1 MFISQQKSLFYCSL
15 SILRDDF
22 KHMENDHALKKKRQK
37 VPESL
42 LLKAMRLLTYS
53 PKKGLKFLH
62 RLELTYAP
70 NIDVYYNMG
79 VVLLR
84 LNKLEEA
91 ARYFEKTLQL
101 KADYEDAQ
109 ENLGLILR
117 IRTIFNRKNTETDLE
132 EMGTLADYA
141 REGELFELAKIIG
154 ALMVDVD
161 KEKIRSLN
169 DLGLTFQAQKKFD
182 EAIKYY
188 DKALEIKPDMFEALA
203 NKAFCMILTDRFDEA
218 YRLYEKSIELKN
230 DFLQGW
236 YHLGYINIKR
246 GNYFEALNCL
256 DKAIE
261 LNDEYYLAW
270 FAKYNLLTKMN
281 RTEEAERCLK
291 KATELNV
298 EYVAQLA
305 LGEGKSVHTTNM
317 HSKPRKTV

>member
-1 MFISQQKSLFYCSL
+1 MK
-15 SILRDDF
+15 
-22 KHMENDHALKKKRQK
+22 NDHALKKKRGK

-42 LLKAMRLLTYS
+42 LLKALRLLTIS
-53 PKKGLKFLH
+53 PKKGLNFLH
-62 RLELTYAP
+62 TLELTYAP
-70 NIDVYYNMG
+70 NVLVYFNMG

-101 KADYEDAQ
+101 KADYEDARQ
-109 ENLGLILR
+109 NLGLIV
-117 IRTIFNRKNTETDLE
+117 RTMTILNKKNTETDLE

-141 REGELFELAKIIG
+141 REAELFELAKIIG
-154 ALMVDVD
+154 TLMVDVD
-161 KEKIRSLN
+161 KEKMRSLN
-169 DLGLTFQAQKKFD
+169 DLGLTFQAQKKFNK
-182 EAIKYY
+182 AIKYY
-188 DKALEIKPDMFEALA
+188 DIALEIKPDMFEALG
-203 NKAFCMILTDRFDEA
+203 NKAYCMMLTDRFDEA
-218 YRLYEKSIELKN
+218 YKLYEKSIEVKN

-246 GNYFEALNCL
+246 ENYPEALKCL

-270 FAKYNLLTKMN
+270 FAKYDLLTKMN
-281 RTEEAERCLK
+281 RKKEAERCLN

-298 EYVAQLA
+298 EYAVQHA
-305 LGEGKSVHTTNM
+305 LGEGKKTHTTNM

>member
-1 MFISQQKSLFYCSL
+1 
-15 SILRDDF
+15 LREGF
-22 KHMENDHALKKKRQK
+22 KHMKNDHALEKKRGK

-62 RLELTYAP
+62 KLELTYAP
-70 NIDVYYNMG
+70 NVDVYYNMG
-79 VVLLR
+79 VVLLL

-91 ARYFEKTLQL
+91 ARYFEKSLQL
-101 KADYEDAQ
+101 KADYEDAR
-109 ENLGLILR
+109 ENLGLIVR
-117 IRTIFNRKNTETDLE
+117 IRTILNKKNTETDLE

-161 KEKIRSLN
+161 KEKIGALN
-169 DLGLTFQAQKKFD
+169 DLGLTFQAQRKFD

-188 DKALEIKPDMFEALA
+188 DKALEIKPDMFEALS
-203 NKAFCMILTDRFDEA
+203 NKAFCMMLTDRFDEA

-236 YHLGYINIKR
+236 YHRGYINIKR
-246 GNYFEALNCL
+246 ENYPEALNCL

-270 FAKYNLLTKMN
+270 FAKYDLLTKMN

-298 EYVAQLA
+298 EYAAQLA
-305 LGEGKSVHTTNM
+305 LGEGKKVHTTNM

>member
-1 MFISQQKSLFYCSL
+1 MK
-15 SILRDDF
+15 
-22 KHMENDHALKKKRQK
+22 NDHALKKKRQK
-37 VPESL
+37 VPESI

-117 IRTIFNRKNTETDLE
+117 IRTIFNKKNTEIDLE

-203 NKAFCMILTDRFDEA
+203 NKAFCMMLTDRFDEA

>member
-1 MFISQQKSLFYCSL
+1 MK
-15 SILRDDF
+15 
-22 KHMENDHALKKKRQK
+22 NDHALKKKRQK

-42 LLKAMRLLTYS
+42 LLKATRLLAIS
-53 PKKGLKFLH
+53 PKKGLNFLH

-70 NIDVYYNMG
+70 NVIIYFNMG

-101 KADYEDAQ
+101 KADYEDAR
-109 ENLGLILR
+109 ENLDLIA
-117 IRTIFNRKNTETDLE
+117 RTMTILNKKNTETDLE
-132 EMGTLADYA
+132 EMATMADYA
-141 REGELFELAKIIG
+141 REGELFELAKTIG

-161 KEKIRSLN
+161 KKKIRSLN
-169 DLGLTFQAQKKFD
+169 DLGLTFQAQEKFY

-188 DKALEIKPDMFEALA
+188 DKALEIKPDMFEALG
-203 NKAFCMILTDRFDEA
+203 NKAYCMMLTDRFDEA
-218 YRLYEKSIELKN
+218 YRLYEKSIEVKN

-236 YHLGYINIKR
+236 YHLGYINLKR
-246 GNYFEALNCL
+246 ENYPEALKCL

-270 FAKYNLLTKMN
+270 FAKYDLLKKMN
-281 RTEEAERCLK
+281 RKEEAKRCLN

-298 EYVAQLA
+298 AYAIQHA
-305 LGEGKSVHTTNM
+305 LGEGKTAHTTNM
-317 HSKPRKTV
+317 HSKRNAS

>member
-1 MFISQQKSLFYCSL
+1 MK
-15 SILRDDF
+15 
-22 KHMENDHALKKKRQK
+22 NNHALKKKRGK

-42 LLKAMRLLTYS
+42 LLKAIRLLTIS
-53 PKKGLKFLH
+53 PKKGLNFLH

-70 NIDVYYNMG
+70 NVIIYFNMG

-101 KADYEDAQ
+101 KADYEDAR
-109 ENLGLILR
+109 ENLDLIA
-117 IRTIFNRKNTETDLE
+117 RTMTILNKKNTETDLE
-132 EMGTLADYA
+132 EMATMADYA
-141 REGELFELAKIIG
+141 REGELFELAKTIG

-161 KEKIRSLN
+161 KKKIRSLN
-169 DLGLTFQAQKKFD
+169 DLGLTFQAQEKFY

-188 DKALEIKPDMFEALA
+188 DKALEIKPDMFEALG
-203 NKAFCMILTDRFDEA
+203 NKAYCMMLTDRFDEA
-218 YRLYEKSIELKN
+218 YRLYEKSIEVKN

-236 YHLGYINIKR
+236 YHLGYINLKR
-246 GNYFEALNCL
+246 ENYPEALKCL

-270 FAKYNLLTKMN
+270 FAKYDLLKKMN
-281 RTEEAERCLK
+281 RKEEAKRCLN

-298 EYVAQLA
+298 AYAIQHA
-305 LGEGKSVHTTNM
+305 LGEGKTAHTTNM
-317 HSKPRKTV
+317 HSKRNAS